1 MRWLTL
7 SNRWSLVRTWKKKL
21 NWESH
26 TQSMH
31 FLSISDVTPHRL
43 TTPSGSTRS
52 RCLGW
57 PPCCPV
63 RTYCP
68 GVVPDSRTR
77 KSPSRISSRSAS
89 FRLKPP
95 WNQAS
100 HCNCCTRVG
109 AAEAELWPLCPE
121 TPRASSKG
129 SVNTQKYR
137 WFLGIFLYVCRRKK
151 NKPKQQNNLF
161 VLSFHKNIA
170 DPHDSQVL
178 HRK

>member
-7 SNRWSLVRTWKKKL
+7 SNRWSLVRTWKKKKII
-21 NWESH
+21 EKV
-26 TQSMH
+26 TH
-31 FLSISDVTPHRL
+31 FQVANVNPRQL

-77 KSPSRISSRSAS
+77 KSPSRVRSRSAS

-100 HCNCCTRVG
+100 HCNCCTRGG
-109 AAEAELWPLCPE
+109 AAEAELGPLCPE

-129 SVNTQKYR
+129 SVNTQYR
-137 WFLGIFLYVCRRKK
+137 SFLRILCTIKG
-151 NKPKQQNNLF
+151 LF
-161 VLSFHKNIA
+161 CPVF
-170 DPHDSQVL
+170 P
-178 HRK
+178 